1 MGFRIMSPDS
11 EGVLDRSEYRM
22 LLGEADKLYCKNKVL
37 KGRFL
42 PHVLLLRLDL
52 PLLKLQSSQQRTL
65 SMSVLIATGITA
77 AYGFSVLLTIL
88 QNADYCSAA

>member
-1 MGFRIMSPDS
+1 MSPDF

-22 LLGEADKLYCKNKVL
+22 LLGEADKLYCENKVL

-65 SMSVLIATGITA
+65 SMSVLIATGVTA

-88 QNADYCSAA
+88 QSADYCSAA

>member
-1 MGFRIMSPDS
+1 MSPVF

-22 LLGEADKLYCKNKVL
+22 LLGEADKLYCKNKDL

-42 PHVLLLRLDL
+42 PHVLYSGWIFLYSSFRA
-52 PLLKLQSSQQRTL
+52 LQRRTL

-88 QNADYCSAA
+88 QSADYCSAA

>member
-1 MGFRIMSPDS
+1 MSPDF

-42 PHVLLLRLDL
+42 PHVPLLRLDL
-52 PLLKLQSSQQRTL
+52 PLLKLQSSPTKNTEHVSPHRNRHYR
-65 SMSVLIATGITA
+65 GIWLQCSPHDSA
-77 AYGFSVLLTIL
+77 GRRLL
-88 QNADYCSAA
+88 